1 MLQTKRRLSL
11 EMSVNAQQMRAREKQ
26 VKQNREVLCRLLDA
40 TLFLGKQNLAF
51 CAHRAPSFPEFSYT
65 CGGKAVNE
73 GNFLE
78 LVRLLAKY
86 NGILAHHLVTAPKNA
101 NYLSPQIQSQF
112 IDVNDAL
119 AGTVKARIVSEV
131 KSACYFTSR

>member
-1 MLQTKRRLSL
+1 MLNKCVPGKSKSNKIVKCYAASL
-11 EMSVNAQQMRAREKQ
+11 MQPFFSE
-26 VKQNREVLCRLLDA
+26 NRTLPFVRIVLH
-40 TLFLGKQNLAF
+40 LFQSSA
-51 CAHRAPSFPEFSYT
+51 YT

-131 KSACYFTSR
+131 KSACYYGVIMDSTIDVSHTDQLS